1 MEDKIFEYCCIFKK
15 MVDMMPTREYMEN
28 FLKIIAD
35 KNYVEL
41 ACRLYPDNKASRF
54 IFTLETGIKLPAT
67 SGGTIKVVQ
76 EYCKESFLK
85 YKKEL
90 QEEHDRLENEKEF
103 KKMQAEWDLNSQID
117 YFMQDAPRFR
127 RTQIFKYL
135 TASFIVDYNGKRYEN
150 MRDWIRALV
159 EDNNCFP
166 AKGKDG
172 NNQDVYVIK
181 SWKVYEVKSTA
192 GYRYDEDCEIVDDKH
207 IRIRAGGIHVK
218 KTGYDY
224 AMHLIN
230 KKAM

>member
-15 MVDMMPTREYMEN
+15 MVDRMPTREYMEN

-41 ACRLYPDNKASRF
+41 ARRLYPDNKASRF

-90 QEEHDRLENEKEF
+90 QEEHDRVEKEKEF
-103 KKMQAEWDLNSQID
+103 KKVQAEMELDAELD
-117 YFMQDAPRFR
+117 GFMKGEPTMR
-127 RTQIFKYL
+127 RKAVLRYL
-135 TASFIVDYNGKRYEN
+135 TQNRYVCGGQPFTIRDYIRYLVGK
-150 MRDWIRALV
+150 D
-159 EDNNCFP
+159 NCFP
-166 AKGKDG
+166 RKGKDG
-172 NNQDVYVIK
+172 NWKDVYVLC
-181 SWKVYEVKSTA
+181 SWTVHEVKSTD
-192 GYRYDEDCEIVDDKH
+192 GYRYGEDCEIVDEHH
-207 IRIRAGGIHVK
+207 IRCRAGGLHVT